1 MDKFSIYSNEA
12 LYQKKFSYKF
22 LLTIIFI
29 LLVSI
34 VYLIFFTDKY
44 DVYQMKGVIKCDK
57 NCIISITISAEDT
70 EKVRKAEKIYLQEEE
85 IDIKNIWVG
94 EIVSDYNALES
105 YQTIDYELAKKVN
118 YKTEIVTIN
127 ILSNK
132 HKLINKI
139 NPFNKG
145 G

>member
-22 LLTIIFI
+22 LLLIVLFLIGSII
-29 LLVSI
+29 
-34 VYLIFFTDKY
+34 YLIFFTDKY

-57 NCIISITISAEDT
+57 SCIISITISASDT
-70 EKVRKAEKIYLQEEE
+70 EKVQRAEKVYLQDKE
-85 IDIKNIWVG
+85 IDIKDIQVG
-94 EIVSDYNALES
+94 EIVSDYEALES
-105 YQTIDYELAKKVN
+105 YQTINYELAKKVN
-118 YKTEIVTIN
+118 YKTEIVTIS

-132 HKLINKI
+132 HRLINKI
-139 NPFNKG
+139 NPFKEG